1 MNYSVTPLLERRFN
15 TEGDGPKFFIKY
27 EMLQPSGSF
36 KSRGISHLIAQK
48 KKDLM
53 KNGEKKLA
61 VFSSSGGNAGLAAA
75 TAAKSMKLDCTVVV
89 PKTAKPR
96 MVEKI
101 KSAGADAIVY
111 GEHWG
116 LADQYLREEVMAKA
130 RESGL
135 ETLYVHPFDDEIIWE
150 GHSTIVE
157 EILQQLEQQQVPL
170 YKLKGIICSVGGG
183 GLYSGVIK
191 GLEKYNLVKE
201 IPIVAV
207 ETEGSDVL
215 SKSLANGSPIVL
227 EKISSIA
234 SSLGSSY
241 ISSFAFDSA
250 QKYGSKSVV
259 LQDSDVTKTCMR
271 FSEDS
276 SIVVEPACGA
286 SLHLCYHPARLESA
300 LGHKLGKD
308 DVVVVIACGGS
319 CTSFDDLSML
329 YSSIS

>member
-1 MNYSVTPLLERRFN
+1 MNYAVTPLIQRRF
-15 TEGDGPKFFIKY
+15 TTAEDGPRFFIKY
-27 EMLQPSGSF
+27 EMLHPGGSF
-36 KSRGISHLIAQK
+36 KSRGISHLIAEK

-53 KNGEKKLA
+53 KNSEKKLA

-101 KSAGADAIVY
+101 KSAGAVAIVY

-116 LADQYLREEVMAKA
+116 LADQYLRDEVMAKA

-135 ETLYVHPFDDEIIWE
+135 ETLYVHPFDDEMIWE
-150 GHSTIVE
+150 GHSTILE
-157 EILQQLEQQQVPL
+157 EILQQLEQQHIFLSQI
-170 YKLKGIICSVGGG
+170 KGIVCSVGGG

-191 GLEKYNLVKE
+191 GLEKYNLAE
-201 IPIVAV
+201 AIPIVAV

-227 EKISSIA
+227 EEISSIA
-234 SSLGSSY
+234 SSLGSPY
-241 ISSFAFDSA
+241 IASFAFDSA

-259 LQDSDVTKTCMR
+259 LQDNDVIKTCMR
-271 FSEDS
+271 FSDDS
-276 SIVVEPACGA
+276 GIVVEPACGA
-286 SLHLCYHPARLESA
+286 SLHLVTILLESA
-300 LGHKLGKD
+300 LGQKLGKD

-319 CTSFDDLSML
+319 CTSFDDLSVL
-329 YSSIS
+329 YNSIS